1 MGLDTSKDRPILSI
15 VIPTLNEEANIGTTI
30 DALKRAGIK
39 YRYDIIVVDGGSE
52 DATIE
57 EARVRG
63 AEIVKSEPGR
73 GKQLAA
79 GGMRAK
85 GEWFLFLHADTEL
98 SHGWFDEAENF
109 MKDDTNFRHAA
120 VFGFL
125 LDDDTP
131 ASHVLEKIV
140 NWRTRL
146 LGLPYGDQGLLIS
159 RSFYRDLH
167 GYAPLAIMEDVEI
180 IRRIGRDRLHIFNAQ
195 AITSADKYRHDGYLF
210 RPLKNI
216 LCLSLYFL
224 GMPTRIIAK
233 IYR

>member
-73 GKQLAA
+73 GKQLVV